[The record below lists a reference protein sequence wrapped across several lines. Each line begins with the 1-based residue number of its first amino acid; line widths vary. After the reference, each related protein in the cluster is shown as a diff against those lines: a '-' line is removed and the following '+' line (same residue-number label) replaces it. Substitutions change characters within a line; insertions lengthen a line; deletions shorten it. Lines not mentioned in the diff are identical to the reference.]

1 MTKLNHQPI
10 ALVVGTLAL
19 TGAFALSG
27 SATAGRAAGGGAQ
40 PVRNWTPDIGAARRY
55 AARRHGRIAFDVLDS
70 AGRERGLHPTRTFP
84 MASTFKVMLLATYL
98 RRPSVAHRRLHRFDR
113 RLLTP
118 MIRRS
123 DNVAATRVRDIVGPG
138 AIRRLARRAHMHRF
152 HYNPVWGLSRTS
164 PQDQARFMDSFDR
177 YVPARHRQFAR
188 HQLAHIVPSQRWG
201 IGRLHLPGWR
211 LYFKGGWG
219 SGSGAVDHQI
229 AFLESGHARVA
240 VAIFTQ
246 ADGSHAYGKQTLR
259 GIAAR
264 LLRGLPSGG

>member
-1 MTKLNHQPI
+1 VTPRAIVIL
-10 ALVVGTLAL
+10 LVTTLPLVSPTL
-19 TGAFALSG
+19 TSAGATG
-27 SATAGRAAGGGAQ
+27 SA
-40 PVRNWTPDIGAARRY
+40 NWSPDVQAARHY
-55 AARRHGRIAFDVLDS
+55 AKHRRGRIAFDVID
-70 AGRERGLHPTRTFP
+70 AQGRERGMRPTRTFP
-84 MASTFKVMLLATYL
+84 MASTLKVMLMAAYL
-98 RRPSVAHRRLHRFDR
+98 RRPSVAHRSLHGFDL
-113 RLLTP
+113 RLLVP

-138 AIRRLARRAHMHRF
+138 ALRRLARRAGMHRF

-164 PQDQARFMDSFDR
+164 PRDQARFMEHFDR
-177 YVPARHRQFAR
+177 FVPARHRAFAR

-229 AFLESGHARVA
+229 AFLESGQSRIA

-246 ADGSHAYGKQTLR
+246 ADGTHRYGKQTLR

-264 LLRGLPSGG
+264 LLRDLPSGQ